1 MKKLINWSWGKV
13 PDYKEAELVT
23 CPTCKRTC
31 VHKWDKKKP
40 CPTCKGAGEV
50 WMRVW

>member
-23 CPTCKRTC
+23 CPA
-31 VHKWDKKKP
+31 
-40 CPTCKGAGEV
+40 CKGAGEV